1 MKPSYYQQPRASDLF
16 DVLAYDPE
24 SALFIMEDRSL
35 GFGFLCLPLA
45 GGDQSLADRLN
56 VFLNGDWPTDT
67 LIQISLFTSPDL
79 GHCLKASKATQ
90 GSTKEPILSAL
101 HHSAKRYFLEGTRRP
116 LDEVTGLRLRRA
128 EILITI
134 KLPLKAPCPN
144 DQEEDKARQLQ
155 KASLQALKTIGI
167 QPKVLTAEGFLRSM
181 AVLLNWKKTSHWVDA
196 GAERADPHQLLRNQ
210 ILDFNQELK
219 VDAEGL
225 FLGKKRVKT
234 LSVKRYPDYL
244 AFGAAQ
250 HYLGDLL
257 TGHRGIRQ
265 NTLITLTLHYPDQEA
280 TRSQLES
287 VRQWV
292 TTQAD
297 GPMVRFLPGLKSRKE
312 SFDIL
317 FDAFQD
323 GDRPIRAAFS
333 MILFCDPEE
342 DAEAISNA
350 RVYYRELGFQLLEDR
365 FFCLPI
371 FLNSLPLGADRAFI
385 RDSQRYRTF
394 STRHIVP
401 LLPLFA
407 DWQGTGSNT
416 LQLVSRQG
424 QWMGFSLFDSGTNYN
439 ASIAAQSGSGK
450 SFLTNE
456 LIVSHLYEG
465 AKVWVIDVGR
475 SYQNLAETLGGT
487 FIAFDSDRHF
497 SLNPFSL
504 IRDWHEEADA
514 IAGLVIAMAAPTEK
528 LTDFQT
534 ASLKRLLKESFD
546 KEGSAMT
553 IGGVSKRLL
562 MEEDRRLKDLGSQLF
577 PFTPE
582 GEYGRYFEGQHS
594 IRFEGDF
601 TVLELEEL
609 KGRRHLQQVV
619 LLQLIYQIQQAMYL
633 GDRGRQKIVII
644 DESWDLLTQSDAAS
658 FIEHGYRRFRKY
670 GGSAVTITQSVNDL
684 YGTSTGRAIAE
695 NSAHLIL
702 LGQKS
707 EAIDALDKEK
717 RLPLDEAGIRHLKSL
732 KTVPGR
738 YSELFILGDRGAGIG
753 RLMVDPFRR
762 LLYSTRPQDVAD
774 IKAEKMKGFDVIEA
788 VREVMALRHQGEG
801 HG

>member
-1 MKPSYYQQPRASDLF
+1 MKASFYQKPKASDLF

-24 SALFIMEDRSL
+24 SALFLMEDRSL
-35 GFGFLCLPLA
+35 GFGFRCLPLA

-67 LIQISLFTSPDL
+67 LLQISLFTSPDL
-79 GHCLKASKATQ
+79 GACLHNQKKPLKERETPVLKA
-90 GSTKEPILSAL
+90 L
-101 HHSAKRYFLEGTRRP
+101 HDASRRFLLEGIRRP
-116 LDEVTGLRLRRA
+116 LDDITGLRLSRA
-128 EILITI
+128 EVLITL
-134 KLPLKAPCPN
+134 KLPLKASFPTE
-144 DQEEDKARQLQ
+144 QEEFISRRLQ
-155 KASLQALKTIGI
+155 KSAHQALKTIGI
-167 QPKVLTAEGFLRSM
+167 QPEVLTAEGYLRSM
-181 AVLLNWKKTSHWVDA
+181 AVLLNWDKTSHWVD
-196 GAERADPHQLLRNQ
+196 GGHEPADPQQLLRHQ
-210 ILDFNQELK
+210 ILDFNQELR
-219 VDAEGL
+219 VDAEGI
-225 FLGKKRVKT
+225 FLRDKRVKT
-234 LSVKRYPDYL
+234 LSVKRYPDHL

-257 TGHRGIRQ
+257 TGSRGIRQ
-265 NTLITLTLHYPDQEA
+265 NALITVTLHYPDAEA

-297 GPMVRFLPGLKSRKE
+297 GPMVRFIPRLKRRKQ

-317 FDAFQD
+317 FDAFHE

-333 MILFCDPEE
+333 MILFCDEGE
-342 DAEAISNA
+342 DQEAISNA

-385 RDSQRYRTF
+385 KDSRRYRTF
-394 STRHIVP
+394 STRHVVP

-416 LQLVSRQG
+416 LKLVSRQG

-465 AKVWVIDVGR
+465 ARVWVIDVGR

-487 FIAFDSDRHF
+487 FIAFDSVKRL

-504 IRDWHEEADA
+504 IRDWQEEADA
-514 IAGLVIAMAAPTEK
+514 IAGLVIAMAAPTDR

-534 ASLKRLLKESFD
+534 ASLKRLLKECFD
-546 KEGSAMT
+546 AEGSAMSVLS
-553 IGGVSKRLL
+553 IARRLL
-562 MEEDRRLKDLGSQLF
+562 MEADRRLKDLGSQLF
-577 PFTPE
+577 PFTPD
-582 GEYGRYFEGQHS
+582 GEYGRYFEGPNSVLFDGH
-594 IRFEGDF
+594 F

-633 GDRGRQKIVII
+633 GDRSQSKIVII

-684 YGTSTGRAIAE
+684 YGSSTGRAIAE

-702 LGQKS
+702 LGQKA
-707 EAIDALDKEK
+707 EAIDALSKDKM
-717 RLPLDEAGIRHLKSL
+717 LPIDDVGVRHLKSL
-732 KTVPGR
+732 KTIPGR
-738 YSELFILGDRGAGIG
+738 YSELFIISDRGAGIG
-753 RLMVDPFRR
+753 RLIVDPFRR
-762 LLYSTRPQDVAD
+762 LLYSTRPQDVAE
-774 IKAEKMKGFDVIEA
+774 IRALKQKGFDIIEA
-788 VREVMALRHQGEG
+788 VRHLIAQRDLAARHG
-801 HG
+801 